1 MSVALFESPARP
13 LDRITTHAL
22 SVVCGVALAL
32 LFVPFPWSWLAP
44 LPLAGLFWQISRSRD
59 ARGAFAAG
67 FAGGLGFFVV
77 HLLWLPVS
85 FAGLFGPVGALPM
98 PFLALILAAFWGAT
112 AGLTRLLAGRS
123 TLVALAFAWVLLEW
137 LRGLGPLAFT
147 WGTLGYALLP
157 TPVAQV
163 ADLGGVYLLSL
174 LVTLTASGLAGLLR
188 GRWEGLALCVSLLGM
203 GAAYG
208 LTRPTPPAPM
218 LEVLLV
224 QGSVDPVQRARARSV
239 SELELY
245 ERLTREA
252 MDRGARPALVVW
264 PEGAVPS
271 APTQPE
277 TRAALE
283 RLGAIPAVIGAP
295 NFAADGV
302 RNSAFGWNGRAVTG
316 RYDKVKLVPFGEF
329 FPGRNPLGFIYN
341 PIFNGMGLSGLRGTQ
356 PGATYPALGLGNIR
370 AGAYICYEST
380 FGAVSRALVRNG
392 ANLLVNISNDAW
404 FGATLGAEQHFQMG
418 RLRAIETR
426 RWVARDGNDGIT
438 AVIDPSGRVTERFER
453 FAVAAFN
460 ARVGLS
466 DEETPYVRFGDWAVI
481 LALLGVGVVVFS
493 RWRFDESERL

>member
-1 MSVALFESPARP
+1 MSVLLFESPARP
-13 LDRITTHAL
+13 LERITTHAL
-22 SVVCGVALAL
+22 SLACGVALAL
-32 LFVPFPWSWLAP
+32 VFVPFPWSWLAP
-44 LPLAGLFWQISRSRD
+44 LPLAGLFWQVTRARD

-67 FAGGLGFFVV
+67 FAGGLGFFAV

-85 FAGLFGPVGALPM
+85 FAALFGIVGALPM
-98 PFLALILAAFWGAT
+98 PFLALVLAAFWGIT
-112 AGLTRLLAGRS
+112 AGLTRRLAGRH

-174 LVTLTASGLAGLLR
+174 LVTLSASGLAGLLH
-188 GRWEGLALCVSLLGM
+188 GHWEGLALCVSLLGA

-208 LTRPTPPAPM
+208 LTRAAPPAPT

-224 QGSVDPVQRARARSV
+224 QGSVDPVQRARARSA

-245 ERLTREA
+245 GRLTREA
-252 MDRGARPALVVW
+252 LTRGARPALIVW

-271 APTQPE
+271 APTQPD

-283 RLGAIPAVIGAP
+283 RLGATPAVIGAP
-295 NFAADGV
+295 SFGADGV
-302 RNSAFGWNGRAVTG
+302 RNSAFGWDGRAVTG
-316 RYDKVKLVPFGEF
+316 RFDKVKLVPFGEF
-329 FPGRNPLGFIYN
+329 FPGQGALDFVYG
-341 PIFNGMGLSGLRGTQ
+341 PIFAGMGLSGLRGTQ
-356 PGATYPALGLGNIR
+356 PGTSYPALALGTIR

-380 FGAVSRALVRNG
+380 FGAVSRALVRDG

-426 RWVARDGNDGIT
+426 RWVARAGNDGIT
-438 AVIDPSGRVTERFER
+438 AVIDPSGRVTQRFER
-453 FAVAAFN
+453 FAVAAFR
-460 ARVGLS
+460 ARVGVS
-466 DEETPYVRFGDWAVI
+466 EAQTAYVRFGDWAVL
-481 LALLGVGVVVFS
+481 LALLGACAVLVYS
-493 RWRFDESERL
+493 RWPSEREGW